1 MKLQSL
7 VKQSA
12 LYTIGNIANRV
23 AGFLLI
29 PLYTSFLTPT
39 EYGVLAL
46 VDLFLSLAV
55 ISLGVQSIGGA
66 MIRIFHDFD
75 DPRAQDRVV
84 STSLLMMS
92 ALNLAITGLAVLGA
106 PSISEW
112 IFSSAEHADLIRLSF
127 VAMFSSN
134 LVELLLVHERIRQ
147 RALYF
152 VGFSLAQLCVMLF
165 LNVWFI
171 AFRDMGVFG
180 FVWSKLIATSLGA
193 AVLLL
198 RVLPAVGLA
207 FDRDAMQ
214 RILSFGSPL
223 IVAGVSFFLIHFSD
237 YFFLNRLRSTHE
249 VGLYEFAYRFP
260 FLLSFLVGEPFG
272 RVWSVSVYDL
282 AKDDGWKERF
292 SRVLAWL
299 AFSLVTC
306 GLGIAVFGDEV
317 IELMARNPS
326 FWGAAAVVP
335 LLVAAYALREAAD
348 FFRNVL
354 YLNKRSGLV
363 GRLALGCALV
373 NVILNVLVIPAWGYH
388 GAALCTFLTWAL
400 YFAVCL
406 IAQRREYDL
415 ELPWPAITGCAAL
428 AVACWVGSTLV
439 PEDGLLVR
447 YAGNA
452 ALILAF
458 LAVMVVSPYFT
469 SEEKALVREKLA
481 ARIPGRGARNSAE
494 SA

>member
-12 LYTIGNIANRV
+12 LYTVGNIANRL

-29 PLYTSFLTPT
+29 PLYTSFLSPS
-39 EYGVLAL
+39 EFGILAL
-46 VDLFLSLAV
+46 IDLFLSLAV
-55 ISLGVQSIGGA
+55 ITLGVQSIGGA

-84 STSLLMMS
+84 STSILAMS
-92 ALNLAITGLAVLGA
+92 GLNLAITAAALALA
-106 PSISEW
+106 PEISDL
-112 IFSSAEHADLIRLSF
+112 IFASREHADLIRLSF

-147 RALYF
+147 RALFF
-152 VGFSLAQLCVMLF
+152 VGFSLIQLCFTLG

-171 AFRDMGVFG
+171 AFEEMGVWG
-180 FVWSKLIATSLGA
+180 FVWSKLIATSLGGLFLLVR
-193 AVLLL
+193 AVLS
-198 RVLPAVGLA
+198 VGLR
-207 FDRDAMQ
+207 FDHDAAK

-223 IVAGVSFFLIHFSD
+223 IIAGVSFFLIHFSD

-292 SRVLAWL
+292 ARVLAWL
-299 AFSLVTC
+299 AFSLVLC
-306 GLGIAVFGDEV
+306 GLGIAVFSDEV
-317 IELMARNPS
+317 IELMARNES
-326 FWGAAAVVP
+326 FWSAAAVVP
-335 LLVAAYALREAAD
+335 VLVLAYALREAAD

-354 YLNKRSGLV
+354 YLNKRSGLI
-363 GRLALGCALV
+363 GRLALGCATI
-373 NVILNVLVIPAWGYH
+373 NIALNLLVIPAWGYQ
-388 GAALCTFLTWAL
+388 GAALCTVLTWAL

-406 IAQRREYDL
+406 VAQRQEYDIR
-415 ELPWPAITGCAAL
+415 LPWLGITSCAVF
-428 AVACWVGSTLV
+428 AVLCWSGTTFVPDETWWLRYLGNSVFILIFVVG
-439 PEDGLLVR
+439 
-447 YAGNA
+447 
-452 ALILAF
+452 
-458 LAVMVVSPYFT
+458 MVLSPYF
-469 SEEKALVREKLA
+469 SSDEKASARAWIADSRAKLS
-481 ARIPGRGARNSAE
+481 GRRATE
-494 SA
+494 